1 MEFATV
7 IVAVIAFIGFRLWLA
22 HARRMMAHRERLAAL
37 EKGVAVP
44 PADDSVDRD
53 RWPVQRL
60 LLLAGLTW
68 LAVGTGAMVAL
79 SAVVQRNDPSPIPD
93 GTQWFGF
100 VLIGI
105 GVAHLIVYVIDRRR
119 AR

>member
-1 MEFATV
+1 MEFALVT
-7 IVAVIAFIGFRLWLA
+7 IAAIAFIGFRLWLA

-37 EKGVAVP
+37 EKGLAVP
-44 PADDSVDRD
+44 ASDDRIDGD

-68 LAVGTGAMVAL
+68 VAVGAGGILAVNAIIAH
-79 SAVVQRNDPSPIPD
+79 NNPSPIPD
-93 GTQWFGF
+93 GVQWLGL

-105 GVAHLIVYVIDRRR
+105 GIAHLIVYVVDRRSGR
-119 AR
+119 